1 MDLIRIMETFPTQEH
16 CIEYL
21 EHLRWQGSPECP
33 HCESTHIRRRNEHD
47 IGRIGRYNCHDC
59 RSTFKATHGT
69 IFQGTKIPLQKWF
82 LGDRVD
88 GECEEKPLKL
98 PTFTRFRIATEN
110 MLAYNDGYPC
120 RDG

>member
-47 IGRIGRYNCHDC
+47 IGRKKTYGGI
-59 RSTFKATHGT
+59 
-69 IFQGTKIPLQKWF
+69 L
-82 LGDRVD
+82 
-88 GECEEKPLKL
+88 
-98 PTFTRFRIATEN
+98 
-110 MLAYNDGYPC
+110 
-120 RDG
+120 